1 MNLYKKESSSSRIFM
16 EETNMSERMV
26 KNLCEMVSIS
36 SESGEEKEFI
46 EFLKTKLQQEFNG
59 RCQVDGYGNLICKIP
74 PKDSSASEPLMLAAH
89 ADTVKPGKSV
99 KPVVRNGVIY
109 SSGDTVLGADCKGG
123 IAEILEAVIS
133 APKHPP
139 LEIVITREEEIG
151 FTGAKNLDYSLISA
165 KRGVL
170 VDMDALDAIVIG
182 GPSHMLIDIEITG
195 KGAHSGMEP
204 EKGIS
209 AIKAASLAIATLKD
223 GRIDPETTA
232 NFGTIQG
239 GLIRNGVP
247 EKCTIKAEVRSLN
260 HEKCIALSNI
270 YKEVFE
276 VIAHSIGAK
285 AEVNLNLAYK
295 ATRISEDAPM
305 VQVAKK
311 ALKSV
316 GIEPKVIVI
325 TGGLESAIYNE
336 KGIEMIPIGNG
347 VKSEHSTSENI
358 SVEDM
363 KKVVRVLQHILDQF
377 A

>member
-1 MNLYKKESSSSRIFM
+1 VTLNKGSLSSRMFV

-46 EFLKTKLQQEFNG
+46 EFLKTKLQQELNG
-59 RCQVDGYGNLICKIP
+59 RCQVDSYGNLICKIP
-74 PKDSSASEPLMLAAH
+74 PKNSPVSEPLMLAAH
-89 ADTVKPGKSV
+89 ADTVKPGKGV

-123 IAEILEAVIS
+123 IAEILEAVLS
-133 APKHPP
+133 APQHPP

-151 FTGAKNLDYSLISA
+151 FIGAKKLDYSLISA

-170 VDMDALDAIVIG
+170 VDMDAIDAIVIG

-209 AIKAASLAIATLKD
+209 AIKAASLAIVTLKD

-232 NFGTIQG
+232 NFGIIQG

-260 HEKCIALSNI
+260 HEKCIALSNT

-316 GIEPKVIVI
+316 GIEPRVIVI

-336 KGIEMIPIGNG
+336 KGIETIPIGNG
-347 VKSEHSTSENI
+347 VNSEHTTSENV

-363 KKVVRVLQHILDQF
+363 KKVVQVLQHILSQF

>member
-1 MNLYKKESSSSRIFM
+1 
-16 EETNMSERMV
+16 MSERMI
-26 KNLCEMVSIS
+26 KNVCEMVSIS

-46 EFLKTKLQQEFNG
+46 EFLKNKIQQEFNG
-59 RCQVDGYGNLICKIP
+59 KCQIDNFGNLICKIS
-74 PKDSSASEPLMLAAH
+74 PKNSIVSKPLMLAAH
-89 ADTVKPGKSV
+89 ADTVKPGKDV
-99 KPVVRNGVIY
+99 KPVVRKGVIY
-109 SSGDTVLGADCKGG
+109 SSGDTVLGADCKAG
-123 IAEILEAVIS
+123 IAEILEAVMS
-133 APKHPP
+133 ALKYPP

-151 FTGAKNLDYSLISA
+151 MTGAKNLNYSLISA
-165 KRGVL
+165 KHGVL
-170 VDMDALDAIVIG
+170 VDTSALDGIVIG
-182 GPSHMLIDIEITG
+182 GPSHMIIDIEIIG

-223 GRIDPETTA
+223 GRIDSETTA
-232 NFGTIQG
+232 NFGIIQG

-260 HEKCIALSNI
+260 HEKCISLSNT

-316 GIEPKVIVI
+316 GIEPKIKI
-325 TGGLESAIYNE
+325 IMGGLESTIYNE
-336 KGIEMIPIGNG
+336 KGIETIPIGHGAKN
-347 VKSEHSTSENI
+347 EHTTSENV

-363 KKVVRVLQHILDQF
+363 KKVVKILHKIFEQF

>member
-1 MNLYKKESSSSRIFM
+1 
-16 EETNMSERMV
+16 MSERMV

-46 EFLKTKLQQEFNG
+46 EFLKTKLQREFNG

-74 PKDSSASEPLMLAAH
+74 PKGSSVSEPLMLAAH
-89 ADTVKPGKSV
+89 ADTVKPGKDI
-99 KPVVRNGVIY
+99 KPVVKNCVIY

-123 IAEILEAVIS
+123 IAEIMEAVMS
-133 APKHPP
+133 ASKHPP

-151 FTGAKNLDYSLISA
+151 FTGAKNLDYSIISA
-165 KRGVL
+165 KRGIL

-232 NFGTIQG
+232 NFGIIQG

-247 EKCTIKAEVRSLN
+247 EKCSIKAEVRSLN
-260 HEKCIALSNI
+260 HERCLALSNI
-270 YKEVFE
+270 YKEIFE
-276 VIAHSIGAK
+276 VIAHSIGSK

-295 ATRISEDAPM
+295 AMRISEDAPM

-316 GIEPKVIVI
+316 GIEPKVMVI

-336 KGIEMIPIGNG
+336 KGIETIPIGNG
-347 VKSEHSTSENI
+347 VKSEHSVSENI

-363 KKVVRVLQHILDQF
+363 NKVVQVLQHIFNQF

>member
-1 MNLYKKESSSSRIFM
+1 
-16 EETNMSERMV
+16 
-26 KNLCEMVSIS
+26 
-36 SESGEEKEFI
+36 
-46 EFLKTKLQQEFNG
+46 
-59 RCQVDGYGNLICKIP
+59 
-74 PKDSSASEPLMLAAH
+74 
-89 ADTVKPGKSV
+89 
-99 KPVVRNGVIY
+99 
-109 SSGDTVLGADCKGG
+109 
-123 IAEILEAVIS
+123 
-133 APKHPP
+133 
-139 LEIVITREEEIG
+139 
-151 FTGAKNLDYSLISA
+151 
-165 KRGVL
+165 
-170 VDMDALDAIVIG
+170 MDALDAVVIG
-182 GPSHMLIDIEITG
+182 GPSHMLIDIEVTG

-232 NFGTIQG
+232 NFGIIQG
-239 GLIRNGVP
+239 GLIRNSVP

-260 HEKCIALSNI
+260 HGKCIDLSNT

-276 VIAHSIGAK
+276 VIAHSLGAK
-285 AEVNLNLAYK
+285 AEVTLNLAYK

-316 GIEPKVIVI
+316 GIEPKVMVI

-336 KGIEMIPIGNG
+336 KGIEIIPLGNG
-347 VKSEHSTSENI
+347 VRSEHTTSENI

-363 KKVVRVLQHILDQF
+363 NKVVQVLWYIFEQF

>member
-1 MNLYKKESSSSRIFM
+1 MTLNKGSLSSRRFV

-46 EFLKTKLQQEFNG
+46 EFLKTKFQQEFNG
-59 RCQVDGYGNLICKIP
+59 RCQVDSYGNLICKIP
-74 PKDSSASEPLMLAAH
+74 PKNSPASEPLMLAAH
-89 ADTVKPGKSV
+89 ADTVKPGKGV

-123 IAEILEAVIS
+123 IAEILEAVMS
-133 APKHPP
+133 ATKHPP

-232 NFGTIQG
+232 NFGIIQG

-270 YKEVFE
+270 YKEVLE
-276 VIAHSIGAK
+276 VIARSIGAK

-295 ATRISEDAPM
+295 ATRISEDAHM

-316 GIEPKVIVI
+316 GIEPKIIVI

-347 VKSEHSTSENI
+347 VRSEHTTSENI

-363 KKVVRVLQHILDQF
+363 NKVVQVLQHILSQF

>member
-1 MNLYKKESSSSRIFM
+1 MLI
-16 EETNMSERMV
+16 EETNMSERMIE
-26 KNLCEMVSIS
+26 NLCEMVRIS

-46 EFLKTKLQQEFNG
+46 DFLKAKLQQEFNG
-59 RCQVDGYGNLICKIP
+59 RCQIDSFGNLICKIP

-89 ADTVKPGKSV
+89 ADTVELGKSV

-139 LEIVITREEEIG
+139 LEIVITREKEIG
-151 FTGAKNLDYSLISA
+151 LTGAKKLDYSLINA
-165 KRGVL
+165 KHGVL
-170 VDMDALDAIVIG
+170 LDMDALDAIVIG

-204 EKGIS
+204 EKGVS
-209 AIKAASLAIATLKD
+209 AIKAASLAIATPKD

-232 NFGTIQG
+232 NFGIIQG
-239 GLIRNGVP
+239 GLIRNSVP

-363 KKVVRVLQHILDQF
+363 KKVVRV
-377 A
+377 

>member
-1 MNLYKKESSSSRIFM
+1 
-16 EETNMSERMV
+16 
-26 KNLCEMVSIS
+26 
-36 SESGEEKEFI
+36 
-46 EFLKTKLQQEFNG
+46 
-59 RCQVDGYGNLICKIP
+59 
-74 PKDSSASEPLMLAAH
+74 MLAAH
-89 ADTVKPGKSV
+89 ADTVKPGKDI
-99 KPVVRNGVIY
+99 KPVVKNGVIY

-123 IAEILEAVIS
+123 IAEIMEAVMS

-151 FTGAKNLDYSLISA
+151 FTGAKNLGYSLISA
-165 KRGVL
+165 KRGIL

-232 NFGTIQG
+232 NFGIIQG

-247 EKCTIKAEVRSLN
+247 ERCSIKAEVRSLN
-260 HEKCIALSNI
+260 HERCISLSNI
-270 YKEVFE
+270 YKEVFG
-276 VIAHSIGAK
+276 VIVHSIGAK

-295 ATRISEDAPM
+295 AMRIPEDAPM

-311 ALKSV
+311 ALESV
-316 GIEPKVIVI
+316 GIEPKVMVI

-336 KGIEMIPIGNG
+336 KGIETIPIGNG
-347 VKSEHSTSENI
+347 VKSEHSVSKNI

-363 KKVVRVLQHILDQF
+363 NKVVQVLQHIFSQF

>member
-1 MNLYKKESSSSRIFM
+1 
-16 EETNMSERMV
+16 MSERMV

-59 RCQVDGYGNLICKIP
+59 RCQVDSYGNLICKIP
-74 PKDSSASEPLMLAAH
+74 PKNSPASEPLMLAAH
-89 ADTVKPGKSV
+89 ADTVKPGKGV

-123 IAEILEAVIS
+123 IAEILEAVLS
-133 APKHPP
+133 APQHPP

-151 FTGAKNLDYSLISA
+151 FKGAKKLDYSLINA
-165 KRGVL
+165 KHGVL
-170 VDMDALDAIVIG
+170 VDMDELDTIVIG
-182 GPSHMLIDIEITG
+182 GPSRMEIDIEITG

-223 GRIDPETTA
+223 GRIDPETTT
-232 NFGTIQG
+232 NFGIIQG
-239 GLIRNGVP
+239 GFVRNGVP

-260 HEKCIALSNI
+260 HDKCLALSNI
-270 YKEVFE
+270 YKEIFE

-285 AEVNLNLAYK
+285 AEVNLMLAYK

-311 ALKSV
+311 ALKCV
-316 GIEPKVIVI
+316 GIKPRVIRI

-336 KGIEMIPIGNG
+336 KGIETIPIGSG
-347 VKSEHSTSENI
+347 VKGAHTTSENV

-363 KKVVRVLQHILDQF
+363 EKVVQVLQHIFDQF
-377 A
+377 V

>member
-1 MNLYKKESSSSRIFM
+1 
-16 EETNMSERMV
+16 MV
-26 KNLCEMVSIS
+26 KNFCEMVSIS

-46 EFLKTKLQQEFNG
+46 EFLKTKLQQELNG
-59 RCQVDGYGNLICKIP
+59 QCQVDCYGNLICKIP
-74 PKDSSASEPLMLAAH
+74 PKNSLTLEPLLLTAH
-89 ADTVKPGKSV
+89 ADTVKPGKGV
-99 KPVVRNGVIY
+99 KPVVRKGVIY
-109 SSGDTVLGADCKGG
+109 SSGETILGADCKAG
-123 IAEILEAVIS
+123 IVEIMEAVLS
-133 APKHPP
+133 APQYPP

-151 FTGAKNLDYSLISA
+151 SLGAKNLDYSLIGA

-170 VDMDALDAIVIG
+170 VDMDVLDAIVIG
-182 GPSHMLIDIEITG
+182 SPSRMYIDIEITG

-223 GRIDPETTA
+223 GRIEPETVS
-232 NFGTIQG
+232 NFGIIKG

-247 EKCTIKAEVRSLN
+247 EKCIIKAEVRSLN
-260 HEKCIALSNI
+260 HEKCITLSNT

-276 VIAHSIGAK
+276 VMAHSIGANAK
-285 AEVNLNLAYK
+285 VNLNLTHK
-295 ATRISEDAPM
+295 ATRISENAPM

-316 GIEPKVIVI
+316 GIEPKIMMI
-325 TGGLESAIYNE
+325 TGCLESAIYNE
-336 KGIEMIPIGNG
+336 KGIETIPIGNG
-347 VKSEHSTSENI
+347 VKSEHTTSENI

-363 KKVVRVLQHILDQF
+363 KKVVQVLQYILNQF

>member
-1 MNLYKKESSSSRIFM
+1 MSVK
-16 EETNMSERMV
+16 ETNMSERMV

-46 EFLKTKLQQEFNG
+46 EFIKTKLQQEFNG
-59 RCQVDGYGNLICKIP
+59 RCQVDHYGNLICKIP
-74 PKDSSASEPLMLAAH
+74 PKNSLASEPLMLAAH
-89 ADTVKPGKSV
+89 ADTVKPGKGV

-123 IAEILEAVIS
+123 IAEILEAVLS
-133 APKHPP
+133 VPQHPP

-151 FTGAKNLDYSLISA
+151 CVGAKNLDYSLISA

-182 GPSHMLIDIEITG
+182 GPSKMLIDIEITG

-232 NFGTIQG
+232 NFGIIQG

-260 HEKCIALSNI
+260 HESRK
-270 YKEVFE
+270 
-276 VIAHSIGAK
+276 
-285 AEVNLNLAYK
+285 
-295 ATRISEDAPM
+295 
-305 VQVAKK
+305 
-311 ALKSV
+311 
-316 GIEPKVIVI
+316 
-325 TGGLESAIYNE
+325 
-336 KGIEMIPIGNG
+336 
-347 VKSEHSTSENI
+347 
-358 SVEDM
+358 
-363 KKVVRVLQHILDQF
+363 
-377 A
+377 

>member
-1 MNLYKKESSSSRIFM
+1 MTLDKGSPSSRMFV

-46 EFLKTKLQQEFNG
+46 EFLKTKFQQEFNG
-59 RCQVDGYGNLICKIP
+59 RCQVDSYGNLICKIP
-74 PKDSSASEPLMLAAH
+74 PKNSPVSEPLMLAAH
-89 ADTVKPGKSV
+89 ADTVKPGKGV

-123 IAEILEAVIS
+123 IAEILEAVLS
-133 APKHPP
+133 VPQHPP

-151 FTGAKNLDYSLISA
+151 FTGAKKLDYSLISA

-170 VDMDALDAIVIG
+170 VDMDAIDVIVIG
-182 GPSHMLIDIEITG
+182 GPSHMDIDIEITG

-232 NFGTIQG
+232 NFGIIQG

-260 HEKCIALSNI
+260 HEKCIALSNT

-316 GIEPKVIVI
+316 GIEPKIIAI

-336 KGIEMIPIGNG
+336 KGIETIPIGNG
-347 VKSEHSTSENI
+347 VKSEHTTSENV

-363 KKVVRVLQHILDQF
+363 KKVVQVLQHILSQF

>member
-1 MNLYKKESSSSRIFM
+1 VTINKGSLSSRMFVK
-16 EETNMSERMV
+16 ETNMSERIV

-46 EFLKTKLQQEFNG
+46 EFLKTKIQQEFNG
-59 RCQVDGYGNLICKIP
+59 RCQVDNYGNLICKIP
-74 PKDSSASEPLMLAAH
+74 PKNSPVSEPLMLAAH
-89 ADTVKPGKSV
+89 ADTVKPGKGV

-123 IAEILEAVIS
+123 IAEILEAVLNV
-133 APKHPP
+133 PQHPP

-170 VDMDALDAIVIG
+170 VDMDAIDAIVIG
-182 GPSHMLIDIEITG
+182 GPSHMLIDVEITG

-232 NFGTIQG
+232 NFGIIQG
-239 GLIRNGVP
+239 GLIQNSVP

-285 AEVNLNLAYK
+285 AEVNLNLTCK

-316 GIEPKVIVI
+316 GIEPKIIVI

-347 VKSEHSTSENI
+347 VKSEHTTSENI

-363 KKVVRVLQHILDQF
+363 NKVVQVLQHILSQF

>member
-1 MNLYKKESSSSRIFM
+1 VTLNKGSPSSRRFV

-74 PKDSSASEPLMLAAH
+74 PKNSPVSEPLMLAAH
-89 ADTVKPGKSV
+89 ADTVKPGKGV

-123 IAEILEAVIS
+123 IAEILEAVLS
-133 APKHPP
+133 VPQHPP

-151 FTGAKNLDYSLISA
+151 FIGAKKLDYSLISA

-170 VDMDALDAIVIG
+170 VDMDAIDAIVIG

-232 NFGTIQG
+232 NFGIIQG
-239 GLIRNGVP
+239 GLIRNSVP

-260 HEKCIALSNI
+260 HEKCIALSNT

-336 KGIEMIPIGNG
+336 KGIETIPIGNG
-347 VKSEHSTSENI
+347 VKSEHTTSENV

-363 KKVVRVLQHILDQF
+363 KKVVQVLQHILDQF

>member
-1 MNLYKKESSSSRIFM
+1 
-16 EETNMSERMV
+16 MSERMV

-59 RCQVDGYGNLICKIP
+59 RCQVDSYGNLICKIP
-74 PKDSSASEPLMLAAH
+74 PKNSLASEPLMLAAH
-89 ADTVKPGKSV
+89 ADTVKPGKGV

-123 IAEILEAVIS
+123 IAEIMEAVLS
-133 APKHPP
+133 VPQHPP

-151 FTGAKNLDYSLISA
+151 FIGAKKLDYSLISA
-165 KRGVL
+165 KCGVL
-170 VDMDALDAIVIG
+170 VDMSELDAIVIG
-182 GPSHMLIDIEITG
+182 GPSHMIIDIEITG

-223 GRIDPETTA
+223 GRIDPETTT
-232 NFGTIQG
+232 NFGIIQG
-239 GLIRNGVP
+239 GLILNSVP

-260 HEKCIALSNI
+260 HEKCIALSNT

-316 GIEPKVIVI
+316 GLEPKVIRI

-336 KGIEMIPIGNG
+336 KGIETIPIGSGTKNA
-347 VKSEHSTSENI
+347 HTTSENV
-358 SVEDM
+358 SVADM
-363 KKVVRVLQHILDQF
+363 KKAVQVLQHILNQF

>member
-1 MNLYKKESSSSRIFM
+1 MNLYKESSSSRIFV

-46 EFLKTKLQQEFNG
+46 EFLKTKLQQEFNV

-260 HEKCIALSNI
+260 HEKCIALSNT

-276 VIAHSIGAK
+276 VIARSIGAK

-295 ATRISEDAPM
+295 AIRISEDAPM

-316 GIEPKVIVI
+316 GIEPKVMAI

-336 KGIEMIPIGNG
+336 KGIETIPIGNG

-363 KKVVRVLQHILDQF
+363 NKVVQVLQHILSQF

>member
-1 MNLYKKESSSSRIFM
+1 MTLDKGSSSSRMFV

-46 EFLKTKLQQEFNG
+46 EFLKTKFQQEFNG
-59 RCQVDGYGNLICKIP
+59 RCQVDSYGNLICKIP
-74 PKDSSASEPLMLAAH
+74 PKNSPVSEPLMLAAH
-89 ADTVKPGKSV
+89 ADTVKPGKGV

-123 IAEILEAVIS
+123 IAEILEAVLS
-133 APKHPP
+133 VPQHPP

-151 FTGAKNLDYSLISA
+151 FAGAKNLDYSLISA

-170 VDMDALDAIVIG
+170 VDMDAIDAIVIG

-232 NFGTIQG
+232 NFGIIQG

-260 HEKCIALSNI
+260 HEKCIALSNT

-316 GIEPKVIVI
+316 GIEPKIIVI

-347 VKSEHSTSENI
+347 VKSEHTTSENV

-363 KKVVRVLQHILDQF
+363 KKVVQVLQHILDQF

>member
-1 MNLYKKESSSSRIFM
+1 MTLNKGSPSSRRFV

-46 EFLKTKLQQEFNG
+46 EFLKTKFQQEFNG
-59 RCQVDGYGNLICKIP
+59 RCQVDSYGNLICKIP
-74 PKDSSASEPLMLAAH
+74 PKNSPVSEPLMLAAH
-89 ADTVKPGKSV
+89 ADTVKPGKGV

-123 IAEILEAVIS
+123 IAEILEAVLS
-133 APKHPP
+133 VPQHPP

-151 FTGAKNLDYSLISA
+151 FAGAKNLDYSLISA

-170 VDMDALDAIVIG
+170 VDMDAIDAIVIG

-232 NFGTIQG
+232 NFGIIQG

-260 HEKCIALSNI
+260 HEKCITLSNT

-347 VKSEHSTSENI
+347 VKSEHTTSENV

-363 KKVVRVLQHILDQF
+363 KKVVQVLQHILSQF

>member
-1 MNLYKKESSSSRIFM
+1 
-16 EETNMSERMV
+16 MSERMV
-26 KNLCEMVSIS
+26 KNFCEMVKIS

-59 RCQVDGYGNLICKIP
+59 RCQVDSHGNLICKISS
-74 PKDSSASEPLMLAAH
+74 KNSSASEPLMLAAH
-89 ADTVKPGKSV
+89 ADTAKPGRGV

-109 SSGDTVLGADCKGG
+109 SSGDTVLGADCKAG
-123 IAEILEAVIS
+123 ITEILEAVLS
-133 APKHPP
+133 APQYPP

-151 FTGAKNLDYSLISA
+151 LVGAKKLDYSLISA
-165 KRGVL
+165 KRGIL
-170 VDMDALDAIVIG
+170 LDISEQDVIVIG

-223 GRIDPETTA
+223 GRIDPETVA

-260 HEKCIALSNI
+260 HEKCIALSNT

-316 GIEPKVIVI
+316 GIEPRVIVI

-347 VKSEHSTSENI
+347 VKSEHTTSENV

-363 KKVVRVLQHILDQF
+363 KKVVQVLQHILDQF

>member
-1 MNLYKKESSSSRIFM
+1 MTSYKRPSLFRIFV
-16 EETNMSERMV
+16 EGINMSERMV

-46 EFLKTKLQQEFNG
+46 EFLKAKLEQEFKGECKIDN
-59 RCQVDGYGNLICKIP
+59 YGNLICKIP
-74 PKDSSASEPLMLAAH
+74 PKGTSVTEPLMLAAH
-89 ADTVKPGKSV
+89 ADTVKPGKGV
-99 KPVVRNGVIY
+99 KPVVKNGVIH
-109 SSGDTVLGADCKGG
+109 SSRDTILGADCKGG
-123 IAEILEAVIS
+123 IAEILEAITS
-133 APKHPP
+133 ASKYPP
-139 LEIVITREEEIG
+139 LEVVITREEEIG
-151 FTGAKNLDYSLISA
+151 FIGAKNLDYSLISA
-165 KRGVL
+165 KHGVL

-209 AIKAASLAIATLKD
+209 AIKAASLAITTLKD

-232 NFGTIQG
+232 NFGIIQG

-247 EKCTIKAEVRSLN
+247 DKCTIKAEVRSLN
-260 HEKCIALSNI
+260 HEKCVALSNT

-276 VIAHSIGAK
+276 VTSRSIGAK
-285 AEVNLNLAYK
+285 AEVDLNLAYK
-295 ATRISEDAPM
+295 AMKISEDAPM

-311 ALKSV
+311 ALESV
-316 GIEPKVIVI
+316 DIEPKVMVI

-336 KGIEMIPIGNG
+336 KGIETIPIGNG
-347 VKSEHSTSENI
+347 VKDEHSISENI

-363 KKVVRVLQHILDQF
+363 DKVVRILQHIFNQF
-377 A
+377 V

>member
-1 MNLYKKESSSSRIFM
+1 MD
-16 EETNMSERMV
+16 ERMV

-36 SESGEEKEFI
+36 SESSEEKEFI
-46 EFLKTKLQQEFNG
+46 EFLKTKFQQEFNG
-59 RCQVDGYGNLICKIP
+59 RCQVDSYGNLICKISS
-74 PKDSSASEPLMLAAH
+74 KESSASEPLMIAAH
-89 ADTVKPGKSV
+89 ADTVKPGKGV
-99 KPVVRNGVIY
+99 KPVVRNGVIH

-123 IAEILEAVIS
+123 IAEILEAVKS
-133 APKHPP
+133 ASKYPP

-151 FTGAKNLDYSLISA
+151 FLGAKNLDYSLISA

-170 VDMDALDAIVIG
+170 VDMDALDAIVVG
-182 GPSHMLIDIEITG
+182 GPSHMLIDIKITG

-209 AIKAASLAIATLKD
+209 AIKAASLAIATLRD
-223 GRIDPETTA
+223 GRIDSGTTT
-232 NFGTIQG
+232 NFGIIQG

-247 EKCTIKAEVRSLN
+247 EKCTIKAEVRSLD
-260 HEKCIALSNI
+260 HEKCIALSNT

-276 VIAHSIGAK
+276 IMARSIGAK
-285 AEVNLNLAYK
+285 AEVGLDLAYK
-295 ATRISEDAPM
+295 AIRISEDVPM

-316 GIEPKVIVI
+316 GIEPKIMVI
-325 TGGLESAIYNE
+325 TGGLESAVYNE
-336 KGIEMIPIGNG
+336 KGIETIPIGNG
-347 VKSEHSTSENI
+347 VKSEHTTSENI

-363 KKVVRVLQHILDQF
+363 NKVVQVLQHIFSQF

>member
-1 MNLYKKESSSSRIFM
+1 VTLYKESFSSRIFV
-16 EETNMSERMV
+16 EKTNMSKRMV

-74 PKDSSASEPLMLAAH
+74 PKDSSASESLMLAAH

-247 EKCTIKAEVRSLN
+247 EKCSIKAEVRSLN

-270 YKEVFE
+270 YKEVLE
-276 VIAHSIGAK
+276 VIARSIGAK

-295 ATRISEDAPM
+295 AIRISEDAPM
-305 VQVAKK
+305 VHIAKK

-316 GIEPKVIVI
+316 GIEPKVMVI

-336 KGIEMIPIGNG
+336 KGIETIPIGNG
-347 VKSEHSTSENI
+347 VKSEHSVSENI

-363 KKVVRVLQHILDQF
+363 NKVVQVLQHIFSQF

>member
-1 MNLYKKESSSSRIFM
+1 MTLNKGSPSSRMFM

-46 EFLKTKLQQEFNG
+46 EFLKTKFQQEFNG
-59 RCQVDGYGNLICKIP
+59 RCQVDSYGNLICKIP
-74 PKDSSASEPLMLAAH
+74 PKNSPVSEPLMLAAH
-89 ADTVKPGKSV
+89 ADTVKPGKGV

-123 IAEILEAVIS
+123 IAEILEAVLS
-133 APKHPP
+133 VPQHPP

-151 FTGAKNLDYSLISA
+151 FAGAKNLDYSLISA

-170 VDMDALDAIVIG
+170 VDMDAIDAIVIG

-232 NFGTIQG
+232 NFGIIQG

-260 HEKCIALSNI
+260 HEKCIALSNT

-336 KGIEMIPIGNG
+336 KGIETIPIGNG
-347 VKSEHSTSENI
+347 VKSEHTTSENV

-363 KKVVRVLQHILDQF
+363 KKVVQVLQHILDQF

>member
-1 MNLYKKESSSSRIFM
+1 MTINKGSLSSRRFV

-46 EFLKTKLQQEFNG
+46 EFLKTKFQQEFNG
-59 RCQVDGYGNLICKIP
+59 RCQVDSYGNLICKIP
-74 PKDSSASEPLMLAAH
+74 PKNSPVSEPLMLAAH
-89 ADTVKPGKSV
+89 ADTVKPGKGV

-123 IAEILEAVIS
+123 IAEILEAVLS
-133 APKHPP
+133 VPQHPP

-151 FTGAKNLDYSLISA
+151 FAGAKNLDYSLISA

-170 VDMDALDAIVIG
+170 VDMDAIDVIVIG
-182 GPSHMLIDIEITG
+182 GPSHMDIDIEITG

-232 NFGTIQG
+232 NFGIIQG

-260 HEKCIALSNI
+260 HEKCITLSNT

-316 GIEPKVIVI
+316 GIEPKIIAI

-336 KGIEMIPIGNG
+336 KGIETIPIGNG
-347 VKSEHSTSENI
+347 VKSEHTTSENV

-363 KKVVRVLQHILDQF
+363 KKVVQVLQHILSQF